1 MYNLGLIG
9 ENLSHSF
16 SKEYFDNKFKNN
28 KIQNFSYSLFPLK
41 NLTSINSLI
50 KNKKLLGF
58 NVTSPYKESI
68 IQYLDKLGPIATIT
82 QSVNTVFIN
91 SKNKKIGF
99 NTDLI
104 GFQTILDDLNINSPK
119 ALILGSGGASK
130 TISYCLKLKKIK
142 HIIISRK
149 PKINMKKYSEINK
162 MIDDF
167 NLIINTTPLGQYPKI
182 NNAPKIPY
190 HLISNKH
197 YCIDLIY
204 NPAKTVFLKKAE
216 EQGARIMNGN
226 NMLIEQAEKAWEI
239 WKHLIKQNYV

>member
-1 MYNLGLIG
+1 MYNLGLVG
-9 ENLSHSF
+9 KNLSHSF
-16 SKEYFDNKFKNN
+16 SKEYFDKKFKKNQ
-28 KIQNFSYSLFPLK
+28 IQNFSYSLFPLQ
-41 NLTSINSLI
+41 NLKSINRLI

-58 NVTSPYKESI
+58 NVTSPYKENI
-68 IQYLDKLGPIATIT
+68 IHYVDKLGPIATIT

-91 SKNKKIGF
+91 SKNEKIGF

-104 GFQTILDDLNINSPK
+104 GFQTILDILNIDHPK

-130 TISYCLKLKKIK
+130 TISYCLRLKKIK
-142 HIIISRK
+142 HFIISRK
-149 PKINMKKYSEINK
+149 PQINMKKYSEIKN

-167 NLIINTTPLGQYPKI
+167 NLIINTTPIGQYPKI

-204 NPAKTVFLKKAE
+204 NPSKTVFLKKAE
-216 EQGARIMNGN
+216 KKGARIINGH
-226 NMLIEQAEKAWEI
+226 NMLIKQAEEAWKI
-239 WKHLIKQNYV
+239 WNHLITQYYV